1 MKPTQEQILS
11 ALNKLIKENK
21 TELKAEKIELG
32 LIDDIEKQKNKA
44 SAEFEELVKES
55 KQVNKLVGRLT
66 TGSILLRKSG
76 EKLESMVNEMEK
88 ALKELGVDKPPKQ
101 FLVAKN
107 LYKMFIKQGKRIYDQ
122 YGKLD

>member
-1 MKPTQEQILS
+1 MKPTTEQILS
-11 ALNKLIKENK
+11 ALNEMIQSK
-21 TELKAEKIELG
+21 TELKSEKIELA
-32 LIDDIEKQKNKA
+32 LIDDIEKQSNKA

-55 KQVNKLVGRLT
+55 KQVRKLVGRLT

>member
-1 MKPTQEQILS
+1 MREDILQ
-11 ALNKLIKENK
+11 ALSELIKEK

-32 LIDDIEKQKNKA
+32 LLDDIEKQTNKG
-44 SAEFEELVKES
+44 SSEFEELVNES
-55 KQVNKLVGRLT
+55 KQVRKLVGRLT
-66 TGSILLRKSG
+66 TGSILLRKTG

-88 ALKELGVDKPPKQ
+88 ALKSLGVDKPPKQ
-101 FLVAKN
+101 FLVAKS